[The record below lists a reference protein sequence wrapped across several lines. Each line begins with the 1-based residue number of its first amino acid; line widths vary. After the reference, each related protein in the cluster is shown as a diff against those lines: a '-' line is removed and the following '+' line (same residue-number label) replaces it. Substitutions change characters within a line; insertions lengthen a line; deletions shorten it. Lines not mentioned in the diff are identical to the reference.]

1 MILRRHVALSAGL
14 SLLLLAA
21 GPKPPPRAPAP
32 ARAPQSPSAQIRYQ
46 GPTSFVMGDQAV
58 EVHDGPRPKGAPAN
72 ETFEDVLAVVGS
84 RDVRCTAVLVGPR
97 HALTAK
103 HCLPATRVLA
113 GSDVTRPR
121 ASRAVVQTILADDK
135 APWAT
140 SDVAILALDAPLP
153 GARARRGE
161 RDSMPPSGAL
171 SLVGFGTNEA
181 SGTRGAGKK
190 RVTEVMA
197 HGFGCDGR
205 RPVTLGCDPARE
217 MVIPRRRDNDTCAGD
232 SGGPV
237 FERFEGGLRL
247 VAITSR
253 AIPSARSRC
262 GQGGIYTRVDRI
274 APWIFS
280 VTKGPRS

>member
-1 MILRRHVALSAGL
+1 MTIAPPRVAAGL
-14 SLLLLAA
+14 LLLLAA
-21 GPKPPPRAPAP
+21 GRKPPPRAP

-72 ETFEDVLAVVGS
+72 ETFEDVLAVVGR

-171 SLVGFGTNEA
+171 SLVGFGANEA

-205 RPVTLGCDPARE
+205 RPVTMGCDPARE
-217 MVIPRRRDNDTCAGD
+217 MVIPRRRNNDTCAGD

-262 GQGGIYTRVDRI
+262 GEGGIYTRVDRI